1 MVRGPKLTGE
11 LVELRPIEGRDAAR
25 LFEATQDEEGKRLT
39 GTTADFTQEQIQE
52 WANTISDRP
61 DRYDYAM
68 TSLNPRKDGTV
79 DDSLIGEIV
88 INDIDSVTRSAN
100 LRLQSL
106 PDYRGRGYGR
116 EAIALM
122 LQFAFAPA
130 PQGLGLHRLSLDVLS
145 INPRARMLY
154 ESLGFVQEGVLRD
167 AASDGDGGFCDAII
181 MSILEDEYDP
191 QH

>member
-1 MVRGPKLTGE
+1 MVRGPLLTGE
-11 LVELRPIEGRDAAR
+11 LVQLRPIEGRDAAR
-25 LFEATQDEEGKRLT
+25 LFEATQDEEGMRLT
-39 GTTADFTQEQIQE
+39 GTTASFTLEQIEE
-52 WANTISDRP
+52 WASTISDRP

-68 TSLNPRKDGTV
+68 TSLIPNKDGQV

-88 INDIDSVTRSAN
+88 INEIDPITRSGN

-106 PDYRGRGYGR
+106 PNYRGRGYGR
-116 EAIALM
+116 EAISLM
-122 LQFAFAPA
+122 LQLAFTQAPE
-130 PQGLGLHRLSLDVLS
+130 GLGLHRLSLDVLS

-167 AASDGDGGFCDAII
+167 AASDGEGGLCDAIV

-191 QH
+191 SR

>member
-25 LFEATQDEEGKRLT
+25 LFEATQDEEGMRLT

-68 TSLNPRKDGTV
+68 TSLNPGKDGTV

-106 PDYRGRGYGR
+106 PDFRGRGYGR

-167 AASDGDGGFCDAII
+167 AASDGEGGFCDAII